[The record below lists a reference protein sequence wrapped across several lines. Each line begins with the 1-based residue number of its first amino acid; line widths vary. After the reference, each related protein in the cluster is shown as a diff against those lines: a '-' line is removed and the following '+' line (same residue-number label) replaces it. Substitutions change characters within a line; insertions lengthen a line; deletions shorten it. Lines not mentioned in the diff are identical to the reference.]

1 MLRTT
6 RRGVSHARKDCG
18 NLPITRNQNPP
29 FGLSRGLRGALP
41 MPKKRNATRKVA
53 TRKVATRK
61 AAAPKCAVCADT
73 MKLKRVIPAAHIFPE
88 LKTFQCAG
96 CGNLRTVEDE
106 RELVAPEAVRAA
118 A

>member
-1 MLRTT
+1 
-6 RRGVSHARKDCG
+6 
-18 NLPITRNQNPP
+18 
-29 FGLSRGLRGALP
+29 
-41 MPKKRNATRKVA
+41 MPKKRNATRKV
-53 TRKVATRK
+53 TSRKV
-61 AAAPKCAVCADT
+61 AAPKCAVCADT